1 MKDINDLGLIDAIH
15 CQTPEL
21 AKKIVELNGD
31 RYEIYE
37 NVIGEDFYYL
47 PKLYDWCILKYVEKQ
62 NFTIHQASE
71 FLPSEEEETLEDA
84 AKKYADEHL
93 PVEERFERSKCKM
106 DFIAGAKWQAQQ
118 SNQPI
123 ENTLTEDQKFFREL
137 VASVSNGLGADKRND
152 PSYRDT
158 LVSSSMNLAKEI
170 FTAVKQHENNG

>member
-1 MKDINDLGLIDAIH
+1 
-15 CQTPEL
+15 
-21 AKKIVELNGD
+21 
-31 RYEIYE
+31 
-37 NVIGEDFYYL
+37 
-47 PKLYDWCILKYVEKQ
+47 
-62 NFTIHQASE
+62 
-71 FLPSEEEETLEDA
+71 
-84 AKKYADEHL
+84 
-93 PVEERFERSKCKM
+93 M